1 MRVNPILYAQS
12 LQQLAR
18 HPRAVRLGP
27 VSQVAI
33 LRAFASLEAL
43 RNATDEELG
52 GLKKAVQESAIAARN
67 LLSEIGTS
75 PFEESAARLIEQ
87 HDDANIRMA
96 VISDGDYPEILSAA
110 VYAPPII
117 YWRGTLVGIAD
128 ASAAVV
134 GTREPTPLG
143 AKVAERVARHLA
155 SAGVAVISGLALGID
170 TVAHQAALDGGGY
183 TAAVLAQ
190 PLDQISP
197 QSNRG
202 LAEQIVEAGGALI
215 SEHPLGMET
224 DRFEFARRDR
234 IQSGLSRIVIPI
246 QTGLKGGTQNTIEY
260 AKKQGRLIWAPRVE
274 AEQGHE
280 KWAGIDALIH
290 SGAARAFTSNDYN
303 SLVNSARDG
312 VQAPLDPSGEAI
324 SREQATLWD

>member
-1 MRVNPILYAQS
+1 MRVNQVLYAQS

-33 LRAFASLEAL
+33 IRAFASLEAL
-43 RNATDEELG
+43 RNATDAELG

-67 LLSEIGTS
+67 LLNESGTNQ
-75 PFEESAARLIEQ
+75 FEESAARLIEQ
-87 HDDANIRMA
+87 HDDANIRIA
-96 VISDGDYPEILSAA
+96 VIGDGDYPEILATA
-110 VYAPPII
+110 VDAPPII
-117 YWRGTLVGIAD
+117 YWRGSLVGIFN

-143 AKVAERVARHLA
+143 VKVAERVSRHLA
-155 SAGVAVISGLALGID
+155 SAGVAVVSGLALGID

-215 SEHPLGMET
+215 SEHPLGSET

-234 IQSGLSRIVIPI
+234 IQSGLSRVVVPI

-280 KWAGIDALIH
+280 KWAGIDALIQ
-290 SGAARAFTSNDYN
+290 SGAAHAFTSRDYD
-303 SLVNSARDG
+303 SLVVAARER
-312 VQAPLDPSGEAI
+312 VPTQLQNAEELNF
-324 SREQATLWD
+324 REQPKLWD